1 MTTLKLIIQSFRHYL
16 KANLW
21 VAMGV
26 AISTAVLTGGLIVGD
41 SVKYSL
47 EQTVVYRLGQ
57 TTHALIS
64 GERYFTAD
72 LAEKLNAQ
80 GISTSAALQ
89 LEGIASS
96 DGGQLKLN
104 NIQVWGIDTNFSKFA
119 HSNSSPLG
127 EVPIAIG
134 REVASGAGV
143 WISPNLALRLNLSV
157 GDEFQLRIEKGSLLP
172 ANAPF
177 VSDEH
182 QTAAA
187 RFSVSAILTQEQLGR
202 LSLQNAQTAPYN
214 IFLPLAELNKLS
226 EMGNRANVLLIHS
239 DKKISEIEL
248 AVRESWTLDDAGLS
262 IIDAAAT
269 SEWELRS
276 GRVFMDNAIRTM
288 IENTGLETTPILTYF
303 ANRFQSGE
311 KETPYS
317 FVSSLP
323 DEELSTGE
331 TVINQWLA
339 NDLNAQTGDSLT
351 LFYYE
356 IGSLRELTETSQQ
369 FKIARIEPM
378 NGFFADRL
386 LMPDIPG
393 LSNAQNCRDWQ
404 TGVPVNLKSI
414 RKIDEDY
421 WYNYRGVPK
430 AFIAYSEAEKLWGNR
445 FGNATAYRF
454 KQEDISKEELTRVLT
469 EQLDPFAFDLQLKDV
484 RSEGLLAAKNGTDF
498 SSLFIGLSFF
508 ILVAGLLLTSLLFVF
523 NIEKRSSEIGT
534 LSSLGFTKPSI
545 QKLFLIEGGFV
556 ALLGAIP
563 GLALAVAYNEL
574 VFWGLN
580 KVWNDIVRTDLL
592 ISHYLFSTLFIGL
605 VISVLVSTLTIWL
618 VLRKAMNQ
626 SIVQL
631 QRKQKSTSKKWI
643 SIVKLLV
650 VSILGVIGFGVMI
663 VQLGTSTE
671 INAGYFFMAGGALL
685 IAFLLVADL
694 FLSKREKRKAKK
706 MLVGRLVIQNLKD
719 SRSRSLMV
727 IILLAIGTF
736 LVVSTGMNRQDLF
749 GNSNEKSSGTGGFLF
764 WAESTVPVLH
774 NLNNQV
780 YRKEQGFVED
790 FSMVQFSVAEG
801 DDASCLNLNRIANP
815 RILGVDE
822 ALLDGRFSTQV
833 YTKGVIAEN
842 VWQLLKADIG
852 ECVPAIADQT
862 VIQWSLGKKVG
873 DTLIY
878 KNSLG
883 EEIKLKLMAG
893 LAASVFQGNVLIDQS
908 QFLKHFPTASG
919 SNVFLIDGKPED
931 KEAIADE
938 LQNNLREMGWEMTGT
953 AERLATFKSI
963 ENTYLSIF
971 LALGALGLLIGTIGL
986 AVVLQRAILARKS
999 ELSLLLA
1006 VGFSRKKIVSIVI
1019 SEYLI
1024 LLIAGIIGGFISAII
1039 AVWPA
1044 VSGSVQSIS
1053 FGFVASLI
1061 GIIVVNGLV
1070 WVVFIAVV
1078 QLKKMKLV
1086 EALRNE

>member
-1 MTTLKLIIQSFRHYL
+1 MNILRLIIQSFRHYL

-47 EQTVVYRLGQ
+47 EQTVAYRLGN
-57 TTHALIS
+57 TTHTLTS
-64 GERYFTAD
+64 GERYFTTGLSD
-72 LAEKLNAQ
+72 RLKEK
-80 GISTSAALQ
+80 GIPTSAALK

-104 NIQVWGIDTNFSKFA
+104 NIQVWGIDEQFSKLA
-119 HSNSSPLG
+119 PTTTSPSR

-134 REVASGAGV
+134 KEGARAS
-143 WISPNLALRLNLSV
+143 ISSNLALRLNLAV

-182 QTAAA
+182 QTESTRLKVA
-187 RFSVSAILTQEQLGR
+187 AILTQEQLGR
-202 LSLQNAQTAPYN
+202 LSLQNSQTAPYN
-214 IFLPLAELNKLS
+214 IFLPIDELNRLS
-226 EMGNRANVLLIHS
+226 EMVNRANVLLIQS
-239 DKKISEIEL
+239 EKKISEIEL
-248 AVRESWTLDDAGLS
+248 TVRESWTLDDAGLT
-262 IIDAAAT
+262 IVEAAST
-269 SEWELRS
+269 NQWELRS
-276 GRVFMDNAIRTM
+276 GRVFMDQGIRTM
-288 IENTGLETTPILTYF
+288 IDNTGLETTPLLTYF
-303 ANRFQSGE
+303 ANRFQSGG

-323 DEELSTGE
+323 DSELPPGE
-331 TVINQWLA
+331 VVVNSWLA
-339 NDLNAQTGDSLT
+339 NDLKIKVGDSLS
-351 LFYYE
+351 LFFYE
-356 IGSLRELTETSQQ
+356 IGPLRELTETSQR
-369 FKIARIEPM
+369 FKVARIEPM
-378 NGFFADRL
+378 SGYFSDRL

-393 LSNAQNCRDWQ
+393 LSNAENCRDWQ
-404 TGVPVNLKSI
+404 TGVPVNLKAI

-454 KQEDISKEELTRVLT
+454 NQQAISKDELTRVLT
-469 EQLDPFAFDLQLKDV
+469 EQLDPFAFDLQLKDA
-484 RSEGLLAAKNGTDF
+484 RSEGLQAAKNGTDF

-523 NIEKRSSEIGT
+523 NIEKRRSEIGT
-534 LSSLGFTKPSI
+534 LSSLGFKKGAI
-545 QKLFLIEGGFV
+545 QKMFLIEGGLV
-556 ALLGAIP
+556 SLLGAIP
-563 GLALAVAYNEL
+563 GLLLAMAYNEL
-574 VFWGLN
+574 VFCGLN
-580 KVWNDIVRTDLL
+580 RVWNDIVRTDLL
-592 ISHYLFSTLFIGL
+592 ISHYRLSTLLIGL
-605 VISVLVSTLTIWL
+605 LISVLVSMATIWL
-618 VLRKAMNQ
+618 VLRKALKRN
-626 SIVQL
+626 IVQL
-631 QRKQKSTSKKWI
+631 QRKQTSVSKRWIIRTKKL
-643 SIVKLLV
+643 SAFLLG
-650 VSILGVIGFGVMI
+650 GVGIGVL
-663 VQLGTSTE
+663 VAQLTTP
-671 INAGYFFMAGGALL
+671 NAVNAEYFFMAGGLLLIVFLL
-685 IAFLLVADL
+685 IADL
-694 FLSKREKRKAKK
+694 YLSKQEKRKEKK
-706 MLVGRLVIQNLKD
+706 LSVGRLVVQNLKD

-749 GNSNEKSSGTGGFLF
+749 GNAGDKKSGTGGYLY

-774 NLNNQV
+774 NLNDST
-780 YRKEQGFVED
+780 YRKKEGFTEQ
-790 FSMVQFSVAEG
+790 FSVVQFSLAEG

-815 RILGVDE
+815 RILGVD
-822 ALLDGRFSTQV
+822 ATLLDGRFSFQTFADGEKSKNGWAV
-833 YTKGVIAEN
+833 
-842 VWQLLKADIG
+842 LKDDIG
-852 ECVPAIADQT
+852 DCIPAIADQT

-878 KNSLG
+878 KNPAG

-908 QFLKHFPTASG
+908 QFLKNFPTASG
-919 SNVFLIDGKPED
+919 SKLFLIDGTVEN

-938 LQNNLREMGWEMTGT
+938 LQLNYREMGWEMTST

-986 AVVLQRAILARKS
+986 AIVLQRSVLARKA
-999 ELSLLLA
+999 EFSLLMA
-1006 VGFSRKKIVSIVI
+1006 VGYSRKRILSIVVL
-1019 SEYLI
+1019 EYFV
-1024 LLIAGIIGGFISAII
+1024 LLIAGVAGGFITAII

-1044 VSGSVQSIS
+1044 VSGAIQSVS
-1053 FGFVASLI
+1053 FGFVSVLI
-1061 GIIVVNGLV
+1061 GLILLNGLGWIV
-1070 WVVFIAVV
+1070 WIAAF
-1078 QLKKMKLV
+1078 QLRRLRLV